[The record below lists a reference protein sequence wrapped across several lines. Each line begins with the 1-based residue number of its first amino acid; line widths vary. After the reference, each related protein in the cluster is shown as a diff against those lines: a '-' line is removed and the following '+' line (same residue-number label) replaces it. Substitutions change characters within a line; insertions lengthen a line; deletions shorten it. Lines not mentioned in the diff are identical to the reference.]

1 MVVEKFSQNL
11 INVGVFK
18 IYIAVGFFSTLIF
31 FIFNSE
37 LFSPMQ
43 MFFGAVLI
51 TLALKGVSNLMLSY
65 IVENFSLD
73 KKKLDFEEKYSED
86 KINLILNQ
94 FISDDDRLV
103 LEQQKNEQD
112 DTTKQELDEN
122 SEENKEGDAK

>member
-1 MVVEKFSQNL
+1 
-11 INVGVFK
+11 
-18 IYIAVGFFSTLIF
+18 
-31 FIFNSE
+31 
-37 LFSPMQ
+37 MQ

-65 IVENFSLD
+65 IVENFSLE

>member
-65 IVENFSLD
+65 IVENFSLE

>member
-18 IYIAVGFFSTLIF
+18 VYIAVGFFATLIF

-51 TLALKGVSNLMLSY
+51 TVALKGVSNFMLSH

-73 KKKLDFEEKYSED
+73 KKKMDFEEKYSED

-94 FISDDDRLV
+94 FISDDDRLI
-103 LEQQKNEQD
+103 LEQQQANNKEVEDN
-112 DTTKQELDEN
+112 L
-122 SEENKEGDAK
+122 EENKEEIIEQGENK